1 MAYLLSET
9 FKFPK
14 DNFESMKYQP
24 YELKPNFSMYR
35 IYEWHRYWDGKIY
48 LSFSGGLDSTV
59 LGYEK
64 LCKAELEASI
74 RLKYHSQLFYAK
86 FHHEKF
92 EIVS

>member
-35 IYEWHRYWDGKIY
+35 IYEWHRYWDEA
-48 LSFSGGLDSTV
+48 SGGKTNTIIQDVMYMMDQPLR
-59 LGYEK
+59 
-64 LCKAELEASI
+64 ASQSVFGQNKI
-74 RLKYHSQLFYAK
+74 FCATK
-86 FHHEKF
+86 
-92 EIVS
+92 

>member
-35 IYEWHRYWDGKIY
+35 IYEWHKYWDGKIY
-48 LSFSGGLDSTV
+48 LSFSGYSV
-59 LGYEK
+59 W
-64 LCKAELEASI
+64 
-74 RLKYHSQLFYAK
+74 
-86 FHHEKF
+86 
-92 EIVS
+92 